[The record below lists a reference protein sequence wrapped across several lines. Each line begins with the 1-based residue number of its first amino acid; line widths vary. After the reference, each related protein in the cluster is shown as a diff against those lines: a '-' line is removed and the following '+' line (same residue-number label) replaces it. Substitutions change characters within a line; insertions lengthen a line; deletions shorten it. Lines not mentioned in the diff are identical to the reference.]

1 MHTLAASDLSL
12 ALSAGL
18 LIEEVTMYLFW
29 IGTEAMGAGAL
40 YFWLMA
46 GNVPGNI
53 AS

>member
-29 IGTEAMGAGAL
+29 IGTEAMGAGSLFLAHG
-40 YFWLMA
+40 WQR
-46 GNVPGNI
+46 P
-53 AS
+53 